1 MKDEGGSSTF
11 RLHPSFRATSI
22 ILSNRSCIERTLLTR
37 LIDTVPPSSDPE
49 DFVSIT
55 QEALAQFLAENFA
68 GPKRALTPAGGRTAF
83 DFGGSLSKP
92 AVAVDLTRLDRV
104 VDYPARDMTITVEAG
119 LRIDRLAEVLR
130 VEGQR
135 LPIDV
140 PQSDRATLGGALAT
154 NTSGPRRFG
163 YGTFRDYVI
172 GLTAMTAEGRV
183 FHSGGR
189 VVKNVA
195 GYDLCKLLVGSL
207 GTLAVVT
214 QVTLKL
220 KPLPES
226 SILVAAGFEN
236 VADRDAAMG
245 DLLNSQTRPVAI
257 ETLNRAAAAAVEN
270 QARAGLPD
278 DGWLLLVGFEGSL
291 RETEWQAETWNKEL
305 GPRHARQQTRVQGM
319 EADRLW
325 KALTNFAV
333 DSEFAFQANVLP
345 SKVAAFEADI
355 ARLGA
360 ATLSHSG
367 DGIVI
372 GKLTDPQTGSANWA
386 TLWRSVEEAVHRSGG
401 AFVPLC
407 GGASHP
413 VPASANQSRAWA
425 LMRKL
430 KQSFDPAD
438 LLNPGRMFLE

>member
-1 MKDEGGSSTF
+1 MKADLRPSAFILPIS
-11 RLHPSFRATSI
+11 RLYWAKEPASNKHRELADAVTS
-22 ILSNRSCIERTLLTR
+22 
-37 LIDTVPPSSDPE
+37 E
-49 DFVSIT
+49 DFVPTT
-55 QEALAQFLAENFA
+55 QEELSRFLAENFA
-68 GPKRALTPAGGRTAF
+68 GPKRALTPVGGRTAL
-83 DFGGSLSKP
+83 DFGGSLSRP
-92 AVAVDLTRLDRV
+92 AVAIDMTRLDRV

-140 PQSDRATLGGALAT
+140 PQSDRATLGGALTT

-214 QVTLKL
+214 QLTLKL

-226 SILVAAGFEN
+226 SILVAASFEN
-236 VADRDAAMG
+236 VTDRDAAVS

-257 ETLNRAAAAAVEN
+257 ETLNPAAAVQIEAH
-270 QARAGLPD
+270 ARAGLP
-278 DGWLLLVGFEGSL
+278 GESSLLLVGFEGST
-291 RETEWQAETWNKEL
+291 RETEWQAATWQKEVE
-305 GPRHARQQTRVQGM
+305 GRHPKQQRVVQGA
-319 EADRLW
+319 EAERLW
-325 KALTNFAV
+325 RAL
-333 DSEFAFQANVLP
+333 SEFAVGTDNEIAFQTSLLP
-345 SKVAAFEADI
+345 SKVADFEAK
-355 ARLGA
+355 ALRLGV
-360 ATLSHSG
+360 ATLAHSG
-367 DGIVI
+367 DGVVI
-372 GKLTDPQTGSANWA
+372 GKLS
-386 TLWRSVEEAVHRSGG
+386 RSDKAAASEAELCE
-401 AFVPLC
+401 PL
-407 GGASHP
+407 GRGP
-413 VPASANQSRAWA
+413 VPANSAGART

-438 LLNPGRMFLE
+438 LLNPGRIFLQDESKKA

>member
-1 MKDEGGSSTF
+1 MLPISPVYWAKEAAPNKHRELTDVVTSSF
-11 RLHPSFRATSI
+11 VS
-22 ILSNRSCIERTLLTR
+22 
-37 LIDTVPPSSDPE
+37 E
-49 DFVSIT
+49 DFVPTT
-55 QEALAQFLAENFA
+55 QEALAQFLVENFA

-92 AVAVDLTRLDRV
+92 AVAVDMTRLDRV
-104 VDYPARDMTITVEAG
+104 VDYPARDMTITVESG

-154 NTSGPRRFG
+154 NTSGPRRFA

-195 GYDLCKLLVGSL
+195 GYDLCKLMVGSL

-226 SILVAAGFEN
+226 SILVAAGFDN
-236 VADRDAAMG
+236 VADRDAAVS
-245 DLLNSQTRPVAI
+245 DLLNSQARPVAI

-270 QARAGLPD
+270 QARAGLPN
-278 DGWLLLVGFEGSL
+278 DGWLLLVGFEGSP

-305 GPRHARQQTRVQGM
+305 ASRHPQQQTRIQGA
-319 EADRLW
+319 EADQLW
-325 KALTNFAV
+325 KSLTEFAI
-333 DSEFAFQANVLP
+333 DSEFAFQANMLP
-345 SKVAAFEADI
+345 SKVAAFEADA

-407 GGASHP
+407 GGASRP
-413 VPASANQSRAWA
+413 VPDSANQSSAWA

-438 LLNPGRMFLE
+438 LLNPGRMF

>member
-1 MKDEGGSSTF
+1 VSSS
-11 RLHPSFRATSI
+11 LVS
-22 ILSNRSCIERTLLTR
+22 
-37 LIDTVPPSSDPE
+37 E
-49 DFVSIT
+49 DFVPAT
-55 QEALAQFLAENFA
+55 QEELSRFLAENFA
-68 GPKRALTPAGGRTAF
+68 GPKRALTPVGGRTAL
-83 DFGGSLSKP
+83 DFGGGLSKP
-92 AVAVDLTRLDRV
+92 AVAIDMTRLDRV

-154 NTSGPRRFG
+154 NASGPRRFG

-195 GYDLCKLLVGSL
+195 GYDLCKLMVGSL

-220 KPLPES
+220 KPVPES
-226 SILVAAGFEN
+226 SILVAARFEN
-236 VADRDAAMG
+236 VADRDAAVN

-270 QARAGLPD
+270 QAQAGLPN
-278 DGWLLLVGFEGSL
+278 DGWLLLVGFEGSP
-291 RETEWQAETWNKEL
+291 RETQWQADTWQKEL
-305 GPRHARQQTRVQGM
+305 EPRHPQQQILIQAA

-325 KALTNFAV
+325 KALTEFAV
-333 DSEFAFQANVLP
+333 GAGTEFAFQANLLP
-345 SKVAAFEADI
+345 SKVAAFEADA

-360 ATLSHSG
+360 VTLSHSG
-367 DGIVI
+367 DGLVI
-372 GKLTDPQTGSANWA
+372 GRLSDPQTGSANWA
-386 TLWRSVEEAVHRSGG
+386 THWRSVEEAVHRSGG

-407 GGASHP
+407 GGASCP
-413 VPASANQSRAWA
+413 VPASANQSGAWA

-430 KQSFDPAD
+430 KHSFDPAD
-438 LLNPGRMFLE
+438 LLNPGRMFVKDEG

>member
-1 MKDEGGSSTF
+1 M
-11 RLHPSFRATSI
+11 
-22 ILSNRSCIERTLLTR
+22 
-37 LIDTVPPSSDPE
+37 PPSLVAE
-49 DFVSIT
+49 DFVPAT
-55 QEALAQFLAENFA
+55 QEELSRFLAENFA
-68 GPKRALTPAGGRTAF
+68 GPKRALAPAGGRTAF
-83 DFGGSLSKP
+83 DFGGSLWKP

-154 NTSGPRRFG
+154 NTNGPRRFG
-163 YGTFRDYVI
+163 CGTFRDYVI

-195 GYDLCKLLVGSL
+195 GYDLCKLMVGSL

-236 VADRDAAMG
+236 VADRDAAVS
-245 DLLNSQTRPVAI
+245 DLLNSETRPVAI
-257 ETLNRAAAAAVEN
+257 ETLNRAAVDAVESH
-270 QARAGLPD
+270 ARAGLPN

-291 RETEWQAETWNKEL
+291 RETEWQADAWKKEL
-305 GPRHARQQTRVQGM
+305 EARHPQQQALVQGA
-319 EADRLW
+319 ETDRLW
-325 KALTNFAV
+325 KALTDFAC

-345 SKVAAFEADI
+345 SKVAAFEADV

-360 ATLSHSG
+360 STLSHSG

-372 GKLTDPQTGSANWA
+372 GKLNDPQTGSANWA

-407 GGASHP
+407 GGTSCP
-413 VPASANQSRAWA
+413 VSERPNQSGAWT

-430 KQSFDPAD
+430 KQSFDPAN
-438 LLNPGRMFLE
+438 LLNPGRMFWKVEDPPLAE

>member
-1 MKDEGGSSTF
+1 M
-11 RLHPSFRATSI
+11 
-22 ILSNRSCIERTLLTR
+22 
-37 LIDTVPPSSDPE
+37 
-49 DFVSIT
+49 
-55 QEALAQFLAENFA
+55 
-68 GPKRALTPAGGRTAF
+68 
-83 DFGGSLSKP
+83 
-92 AVAVDLTRLDRV
+92 TRLDRV

-140 PQSDRATLGGALAT
+140 SQSDRATLGGALAT

-226 SILVAAGFEN
+226 SILVAAGFEK
-236 VADRDAAMG
+236 VADRDATVS
-245 DLLNSQTRPVAI
+245 DLLNSQTRPIAI

-270 QARAGLPD
+270 QARACLPN
-278 DGWLLLVGFEGSL
+278 DGWLLLVGFEGSQ

-305 GPRHARQQTRVQGM
+305 APRHPQQQTRIQGA
-319 EADRLW
+319 EADRLC
-325 KALTNFAV
+325 KALTEFAV

-345 SKVAAFEADI
+345 SKVAALEADV

-372 GKLTDPQTGSANWA
+372 GKLSDPQTGSANWA

-407 GGASHP
+407 GGVSRP
-413 VPASANQSRAWA
+413 VSDSANQSGAWA

-438 LLNPGRMFLE
+438 LLNPGRMF

>member
-1 MKDEGGSSTF
+1 MYRDAVTSSSCFRRFRSHHTGGAS
-11 RLHPSFRATSI
+11 
-22 ILSNRSCIERTLLTR
+22 
-37 LIDTVPPSSDPE
+37 
-49 DFVSIT
+49 
-55 QEALAQFLAENFA
+55 QFLVENFA

-83 DFGGSLSKP
+83 DFGGSLSKS
-92 AVAVDLTRLDRV
+92 AVAVDMMRLDRV

-154 NTSGPRRFG
+154 NASGPRRFG

-236 VADRDAAMG
+236 VADRDAAVS
-245 DLLNSQTRPVAI
+245 DLLNSETRPVAI
-257 ETLNRAAAAAVEN
+257 ETLNRAAVDAVESH
-270 QARAGLPD
+270 ARAGLPN

-305 GPRHARQQTRVQGM
+305 AARHAQQQT
-319 EADRLW
+319 L
-325 KALTNFAV
+325 
-333 DSEFAFQANVLP
+333 
-345 SKVAAFEADI
+345 
-355 ARLGA
+355 
-360 ATLSHSG
+360 
-367 DGIVI
+367 
-372 GKLTDPQTGSANWA
+372 DP
-386 TLWRSVEEAVHRSGG
+386 RSGSGPALEG
-401 AFVPLC
+401 AHRFRRRQRIRLSGERAPLESRRVRGRC
-407 GGASHP
+407 RATGGRHVIA
-413 VPASANQSRAWA
+413 
-425 LMRKL
+425 
-430 KQSFDPAD
+430 
-438 LLNPGRMFLE
+438 